1 MFSDKFEN
9 NFKGKCLALVSI
21 IHEIA
26 IVDAEVETSAR
37 HVDTVPIVREGAEL
51 ELSGNNEF
59 DFRLVDDDLL
69 HLLEGD
75 VPTIEALNDGRIRSC
90 ELDVASR
97 RSRIDGKGLS
107 VEDVKAVEISQL
119 VGSVDGQGE
128 LDVEVVVI
136 VVPTIECQGQLFAVG
151 DDVEW
156 TVSRACVGKSLLVD
170 VGSEGVVAHFG
181 IDGQPGIVGVVDV
194 LRSLEVGFRAGA

>member
-1 MFSDKFEN
+1 MFSDKFKD
-9 NFKGKCLALVSI
+9 NFKGMCLALVSI

-26 IVDAEVETSAR
+26 IVDAEVEASAR

-75 VPTIEALNDGRIRSC
+75 VPTIKALNDRRIRSR

-107 VEDVKAVEISQL
+107 VEDFKAVEISQL

-170 VGSEGVVAHFG
+170 VGSEGVVAHLRVNR
-181 IDGQPGIVGVVDV
+181 QSRIVGVVDV

>member
-1 MFSDKFEN
+1 MFSDKFKD

>member
-1 MFSDKFEN
+1 MFSDKFED

-26 IVDAEVETSAR
+26 VVDAEVEASAR

-69 HLLEGD
+69 HLLESD
-75 VPTIEALNDGRIRSC
+75 VPTIDALNDRRIRSRK
-90 ELDVASR
+90 LDVASR

-107 VEDVKAVEISQL
+107 VKDIKAVEISQL

-128 LDVEVVVI
+128 LDVEVVVV

-151 DDVEW
+151 DDVKW
-156 TVSRACVGKSLLVD
+156 TVSRSRARKSLLVD
-170 VGSEGVVAHFG
+170 VGAEGVVAHLRVNR
-181 IDGQPGIVGVVDV
+181 QSRIVGVIDV
-194 LRSLEVGFRAGA
+194 LRFLEVGFRAGA